1 MCGTTESPKWRCNM
15 TLCNACGLRKAKQS
29 TGLMTHLDGP
39 IFTNMFIPMPMGA
52 DPFMGAGTHT
62 PFAAIQRHPNP
73 YASFIGAVQGVD
85 PIEQAAKAAATSLS
99 RSSSQGLPA
108 YLPPQ
113 TFSGYGLVGTPQ
125 LPVQMNN
132 GTIPYHTQSVAAA
145 GQPIMMPVG
154 MTPPFCQQQSATAL
168 ANVSAHSATL
178 PQGGLPSWQLW
189 QSLDGGPN
197 RQQFMSQQQLARPN
211 PSMRQGPFA
220 HWNMPFANSSWP
232 QGVTF
237 PHLPRP

>member
-1 MCGTTESPKWRCNM
+1 M
-15 TLCNACGLRKAKQS
+15 TLCNACGLRKAKQVRITQEPVYHVEPVCGHRSTLVQGTERDCLPLFPQS

-145 GQPIMMPVG
+145 GQPIMMPCLLY
-154 MTPPFCQQQSATAL
+154 TS
-168 ANVSAHSATL
+168 
-178 PQGGLPSWQLW
+178 PS
-189 QSLDGGPN
+189 
-197 RQQFMSQQQLARPN
+197 
-211 PSMRQGPFA
+211 
-220 HWNMPFANSSWP
+220 
-232 QGVTF
+232 
-237 PHLPRP
+237 PRD